1 MAKIPLRAYNRE
13 IEGLI
18 DQGQTLE
25 AVAHC
30 QHILKTFPK
39 CLDTYRLLGKAYL
52 ELQRFVEAGDV
63 FNRLLLAVP
72 EDFIA
77 NLGMSIIY
85 DDQKNLDAAI
95 WHMERAFET
104 QSSNPAIQGELR
116 RLYNRRDGMEPPKI
130 RLTRG
135 ALAQMYAKG
144 DQFPQAIAE
153 IRSVLAEEP
162 QRMDLQVLLARVFYR
177 AGQKVE
183 TTEICTSLL
192 KRYPYCLDANRVLVE
207 ILPGT
212 SRAENTQVYRHR
224 VNALDP
230 YSAFATPTIFN
241 APEVADAAVTMERLL
256 YQADAWAPANYGLE
270 SVKDQATP
278 EWLTTKEAP
287 AGEETPIEPVSEEN
301 IPDWMKAAGWA
312 ATSAA
317 AAEAVERASNG
328 SVVQPETPVIS
339 DEITSGEV
347 PDWLKM
353 MAPPGA
359 LDQAAHDTGP
369 ETPVSNEDL
378 NWLESLGTP
387 GVSAPIE
394 QPEQPMEHLPQESS
408 SALGGIIG
416 AGAAVGAM
424 FATRKDE
431 EQEQV
436 SPPPPAQ
443 PSEEKPDW
451 LSQLGGPTA
460 DASFTAPA
468 PSAQPAEELPDWL
481 TGATSG
487 PVSSEV
493 SNRAHAGLAD
503 SELPDWLKGA
513 DEGGASVDQTL
524 QSIETAPGTTAA
536 ADSGLPVSED
546 DAFAWLESLAA
557 KQGAKPEE
565 LLTKPEDR
573 PGETP
578 DWLEK
583 LSEGEKPAEPGIGMA
598 GVGVA
603 AGAAASLF
611 EEEKPEEIG
620 TAPIDKEL
628 FAAPPLST
636 GVGEVM
642 PEQAAHPTEIP
653 AQAMSDDDAFSWL
666 ESLAARQGAKSE
678 ELLTKPEDRAESAPE
693 WATHMGIEAAPGS
706 DGQPVK
712 PPSEKKTLESV
723 LPELGMEQQG
733 DLSWLQAIGGDSL
746 TRESTIGEPTIEED
760 VFAQPPSESI
770 FDEKPAVIE
779 PVVNTPLVE
788 SATADEVAE
797 WLQKLEAE
805 DLPRTTEPEQKSAF
819 VTEEL
824 PDWLKEEEPAETPSA
839 ELPDWLRGETG
850 EQPAAVAALQDEWKP
865 EQSQADFALEEKA
878 AELVPQVEAVLPLRP
893 PKTPSASAEKDAGLF
908 ENSQLELQR
917 GNLTEA
923 MQGYG
928 KLIKRGKMLDEIIFD
943 LREAFYRHPV
953 DVVIWQTL
961 GDAYMRANRLQDA
974 LDAYTKA
981 EELLR

>member
-52 ELQRFVEAGDV
+52 ELQRFAEAGDV

-116 RLYNRRDGMEPPKI
+116 RLYSRRDGMEPPKI

-153 IRSVLAEEP
+153 IKSVLAEEP
-162 QRMDLQVLLARVFYR
+162 QRMDLQVLLARVNYR

-183 TTEICTSLL
+183 ATEICTSLL
-192 KRYPYCLDANRVLVE
+192 KRYPYCLDANRILVE
-207 ILPGT
+207 ILPDT
-212 SRAENTQVYRHR
+212 ARSDSLQVYRHR

-241 APEVADAAVTMERLL
+241 AAEVSDAAVTVERLI
-256 YQADAWAPANYGLE
+256 YQPDAWAPAKFGLE
-270 SVKDQATP
+270 SAKEEAAP
-278 EWLTTKEAP
+278 EWLNAKEAP
-287 AGEETPIEPVSEEN
+287 PSEETPMEPVSEEN
-301 IPDWMKAAGWA
+301 IPDWMKVAGWA

-317 AAEAVERASNG
+317 AAEAVERSSAASDT
-328 SVVQPETPVIS
+328 QPEVPDLS
-339 DEITSGEV
+339 EDITSGEV

-359 LDQAAHDTGP
+359 LDQAAPEPGP
-369 ETPVSNEDL
+369 ETPASNEDMK
-378 NWLESLGTP
+378 WLEGLGAP
-387 GVSAPIE
+387 GVSTPAE
-394 QPEQPMEHLPQESS
+394 QPEQPTDQFPPEGS
-408 SALGGIIG
+408 SAMGGIIG
-416 AGAAVGAM
+416 AGAAVGAI
-424 FATRKDE
+424 FAAQNEGKR
-431 EQEQV
+431 EQPV
-436 SPPPPAQ
+436 PPASAQ
-443 PSEEKPDW
+443 SLEEAPDW
-451 LSQLGGPTA
+451 YSQIGEPMAGDL
-460 DASFTAPA
+460 FTAPA
-468 PSAQPAEELPDWL
+468 TASQPAEELPDWL
-481 TGATSG
+481 KGAAVGS
-487 PVSSEV
+487 
-493 SNRAHAGLAD
+493 AGLEISDQSQAGKAD
-503 SELPDWLKGA
+503 SGLPDWLKSA
-513 DEGGASVDQTL
+513 DEVGIPFEQQTL
-524 QSIETAPGTTAA
+524 PPAETVSGIASAG
-536 ADSGLPVSED
+536 DSGLPVSED

-573 PGETP
+573 PGEAP

-583 LSEGEKPAEPGIGMA
+583 ISSGETRPDSGVGVGGI
-598 GVGVA
+598 GVA
-603 AGAAASLF
+603 AGAAAAAASFF
-611 EEEKPEEIG
+611 EEEKPGEISPSP
-620 TAPIDKEL
+620 TEKEI
-628 FAAPPLST
+628 FAAPPPSA
-636 GVGEVM
+636 GAGEVI
-642 PEQAAHPTEIP
+642 PEQTVLQPEIP

-666 ESLAARQGAKSE
+666 ESLAARQGAKPE
-678 ELLTKPEDRAESAPE
+678 ELLTKPEERAESAPE
-693 WATHMGIEAAPGS
+693 WATQMGVELTPET
-706 DGQPVK
+706 K
-712 PPSEKKTLESV
+712 PPDTI
-723 LPELGMEQQG
+723 LPEMSMEQQG
-733 DLSWLQAIGGDSL
+733 DLSWLQAIGGDST
-746 TRESTIGEPTIEED
+746 TREPAIGEPAIEED
-760 VFAQPPSESI
+760 IFAQPPSESI
-770 FDEKPAVIE
+770 FEEKPLVIE
-779 PVVNTPLVE
+779 AANEPPAIE
-788 SATADEVAE
+788 AASADEVAE
-797 WLQKLEAE
+797 WLKKLEAE
-805 DLPRTTEPEQKSAF
+805 DVPAKTEAEQKSAL

-824 PDWLKEEEPAETPSA
+824 PDWLKEEEPAETPNA
-839 ELPDWLRGETG
+839 ELPDWLRGESG
-850 EQPAAVAALQDEWKP
+850 EQPTAKPVVPAEWKP
-865 EQSQADFALEEKA
+865 EQSPAAVPPEKTA
-878 AELVPQVEAVLPLRP
+878 AEVAPQAKEVHP
-893 PKTPSASAEKDAGLF
+893 PQTAKAPSATGEKDKALF
-908 ENSQLELQR
+908 DNSQLELQR

-923 MQGYG
+923 MQGFA
-928 KLIKRGKMLDEIIFD
+928 KLIKKGKLLDEIIFE
-943 LREAFYRHPV
+943 LREALYRHPV
-953 DVVIWQTL
+953 DVIIWQTL

>member
-13 IEGLI
+13 NEGLI

-52 ELQRFVEAGDV
+52 ELQRFAEAGDI

-162 QRMDLQVLLARVFYR
+162 QRMDLQVLLARVYYR

-192 KRYPYCLDANRVLVE
+192 KRYPYCLDANRILVE

-224 VNALDP
+224 VNMLDP

-241 APEVADAAVTMERLL
+241 AAEVADAAVTIERLI
-256 YQADAWAPANYGLE
+256 YQPDAWAPANYGLE
-270 SVKDQATP
+270 SVKEQATP
-278 EWLTTKEAP
+278 EWLNTKEAP

-317 AAEAVERASNG
+317 AVEAVERASAG

-359 LDQAAHDTGP
+359 LDQATPETGP
-369 ETPVSNEDL
+369 ETSMSNEDMK
-378 NWLESLGTP
+378 WLESLGTP
-387 GVSAPIE
+387 GVSAPAE
-394 QPEQPMEHLPQESS
+394 QPEQPMEQLPQDSS

-424 FATRKDE
+424 FAARKEE
-431 EQEQV
+431 EQEQG
-436 SPPPPAQ
+436 SALPPAQ
-443 PSEEKPDW
+443 PSEEIPDW
-451 LSQLGGPTA
+451 LSQIGGPTA
-460 DASFTAPA
+460 DASFATQAPG
-468 PSAQPAEELPDWL
+468 AQPAEELPDWL
-481 TGATSG
+481 TGVTARHAG
-487 PVSSEV
+487 SEV
-493 SNRAHAGLAD
+493 SEQAHAGLAD
-503 SELPDWLKGA
+503 SELPDWLKSA
-513 DEGGASVDQTL
+513 DEGGAPFDQPLPSVQT
-524 QSIETAPGTTAA
+524 SPGTVPAA
-536 ADSGLPVSED
+536 MGSGLPVSEE

-583 LSEGEKPAEPGIGMA
+583 ISEGEKPHEPGIGVA
-598 GVGVA
+598 DVGVA
-603 AGAAASLF
+603 AGAAAAAASLF
-611 EEEKPEEIG
+611 EEEKTEEISV
-620 TAPIDKEL
+620 APVDKEL

-636 GVGEVM
+636 GAGKVM
-642 PEQAAHPTEIP
+642 PEQAALPTEIP

-666 ESLAARQGAKSE
+666 ESLAARQGAKPE

-693 WATHMGIEAAPGS
+693 WATQMGVEAALGS
-706 DGQPVK
+706 EGQPVE
-712 PPSEKKTLESV
+712 PSSEMKTPETV
-723 LPELGMEQQG
+723 LPELSMEQQG
-733 DLSWLQAIGGDSL
+733 DLSWLQAIGGDS
-746 TRESTIGEPTIEED
+746 TTGEPTFEED
-760 VFAQPPSESI
+760 IFAQPPSESI
-770 FDEKPAVIE
+770 FEEKPAVIE
-779 PVVNTPLVE
+779 PVEGTPLVE

-797 WLQKLEAE
+797 WLQKLESE

-850 EQPAAVAALQDEWKP
+850 EQAAAVPALPAEWKP
-865 EQSQADFALEEKA
+865 ELSPPAVTLEETA
-878 AELVPQVEAVLPLRP
+878 AEVVPQAEKVRPLRTA
-893 PKTPSASAEKDAGLF
+893 KAPSATAEKDTALF

-917 GNLTEA
+917 SNLTEA
-923 MQGYG
+923 MQGYT

-943 LREAFYRHPV
+943 LREALYRHPV